1 MKRLMILAM
10 LFAFLGVQQSSAQK
24 WAKKLGKVAGAI
36 LSDNKKP
43 SSKDA
48 PIPGFSIKYSGCT
61 ISGNDAVINA
71 VMTNNTGKEVELWFP
86 GYDVGTAFDDNNAQH
101 TVSLKIGDTQIN
113 TGNYRKKMPAG
124 VPVKAV
130 ITIEK
135 ISRDNQQIK
144 GCNINGSIGHD
155 DKFVW
160 SVPTQ
165 QVVLTKNTNADNVV
179 SSNPTVTFNLRKC
192 VRQGN
197 NVVISA
203 TVTNTSGKDL
213 RFFTRESNSTIYDA
227 DGESYHLDM
236 DASKFAQKYWG
247 EGQDITIPSGVPI
260 KATFVIKDVAGSVTQ
275 LSIAKLVYSV
285 WPTST
290 VHYFEI
296 RNQAIAEQ

>member
-10 LFAFLGVQQSSAQK
+10 LFAFLGVQQASAQK
-24 WAKKLGKVAGAI
+24 WAKKLGKVANAV
-36 LSDNKKP
+36 LSDNKKAP
-43 SSKDA
+43 S
-48 PIPGFSIKYSGCT
+48 
-61 ISGNDAVINA
+61 
-71 VMTNNTGKEVELWFP
+71 
-86 GYDVGTAFDDNNAQH
+86 TA
-101 TVSLKIGDTQIN
+101 S
-113 TGNYRKKMPAG
+113 
-124 VPVKAV
+124 
-130 ITIEK
+130 
-135 ISRDNQQIK
+135 
-144 GCNINGSIGHD
+144 
-155 DKFVW
+155 
-160 SVPTQ
+160 
-165 QVVLTKNTNADNVV
+165 NVV
-179 SSNPTVTFNLRKC
+179 SSNPAVTFNFRQC

-213 RFFTRESNSTIYDA
+213 RFFTRESKSTIYDA

-247 EGQDITIPSGVPI
+247 ENQDITIPSGVPI

-275 LSIAKLVYSV
+275 LSIAKFVYSV

>member
-1 MKRLMILAM
+1 M
-10 LFAFLGVQQSSAQK
+10 
-24 WAKKLGKVAGAI
+24 GKVAGAI

-48 PIPGFSIKYSGCT
+48 PIPGFAIKYSGCT
-61 ISGNDAVINA
+61 ISGNDAIINA

-135 ISRDNQQIK
+135 ISCDNQQIK

-155 DKFVW
+155 NKFVW

-179 SSNPTVTFNLRKC
+179 SSNPTVTFNLRKY
-192 VRQGN
+192 
-197 NVVISA
+197 I
-203 TVTNTSGKDL
+203 
-213 RFFTRESNSTIYDA
+213 
-227 DGESYHLDM
+227 
-236 DASKFAQKYWG
+236 
-247 EGQDITIPSGVPI
+247 
-260 KATFVIKDVAGSVTQ
+260 
-275 LSIAKLVYSV
+275 
-285 WPTST
+285 
-290 VHYFEI
+290 
-296 RNQAIAEQ
+296 